1 MTLTKDRAAIEPSAL
16 RMSSPVGLVG
26 VETLIDDWQCGPS
39 NAMDT
44 LSAEI
49 ATAWAS
55 EREEE
60 ARMSVVPVGAFLRTH
75 GDERNG
81 E

>member
-1 MTLTKDRAAIEPSAL
+1 
-16 RMSSPVGLVG
+16 
-26 VETLIDDWQCGPS
+26 
-39 NAMDT
+39 MDT